1 MTVFLGAV
9 LSKKYTNPSS
19 DILSVLA
26 GLDDA
31 DAVLSELVAAL
42 DNIIRSGRNSEFPLE
57 ELVPDYGRGTYVS
70 Y

>member
-1 MTVFLGAV
+1 M

-31 DAVLSELVAAL
+31 DAVLSDLVAAL
-42 DNIIRSGRNSEFPLE
+42 DNIIRSGRNSESP
-57 ELVPDYGRGTYVS
+57 
-70 Y
+70 